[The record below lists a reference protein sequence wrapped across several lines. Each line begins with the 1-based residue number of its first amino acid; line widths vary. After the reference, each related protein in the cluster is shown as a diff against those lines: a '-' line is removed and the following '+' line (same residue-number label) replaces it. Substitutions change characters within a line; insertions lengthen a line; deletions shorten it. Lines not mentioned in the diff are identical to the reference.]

1 MLAELF
7 HNSVEFLL
15 GIVGSLGY
23 FGIFIGMTIE
33 SSFIPFPSEAILIP
47 AGALIQ
53 RGEMVFV
60 FVFIAGLLGSLAGAL
75 INYYLAFYLGRGL
88 VNKLVVKYGHLFF
101 ISQNSIIKSERYFA
115 RHGEITTFVG
125 RFIPGI
131 RQLISLP
138 AGFGRMKLGKF
149 VFYTCLGAGI
159 WGLILI
165 YLGYLFGEN
174 SALIEENLSLITMA
188 ADGFCLVLVLIYLF
202 KKKNRALLRR

>member
-131 RQLISLP
+131 R
-138 AGFGRMKLGKF
+138 RMKLGKF

-188 ADGFCLVLVLIYLF
+188 AVGFCLVLVLIYLF